1 MGDDSAEIRVNFS
14 VTDVCGDSSND
25 LDSACLLADDV
36 KLRVGDNG
44 FYANKGLRFRST
56 RHHCEYAVEYLSS
69 VFRDM
74 FVLSEA
80 SQGKKEMEEIELKGV
95 DASEFKN
102 FIGAIHPLATLL
114 PSVSHRGPLRR
125 EAVADCEYHL
135 FGPMNVP
142 WFGKLKL
149 AVDLNRR
156 HLKIKT
162 VNQK

>member
-1 MGDDSAEIRVNFS
+1 RLLDVANGFMGDDSAEIRVNFS

-44 FYANKGLRFRST
+44 FYANKG
-56 RHHCEYAVEYLSS
+56 
-69 VFRDM
+69 
-74 FVLSEA
+74 LSEA

-156 HLKIKT
+156 HLK
-162 VNQK
+162 